1 MEKIIRC
8 PVDEHLCQRKECPRN
23 RDFPQCEEAI
33 AQIADMTITMDT
45 LMGLID
51 TDNENYNKYL
61 AYFKALTAYTAS
73 QLKVDLSLF
82 SRRIQDQIE
91 SNLSD
96 RES

>member
-1 MEKIIRC
+1 MEKVMRC
-8 PVDEHLCQRKECPRN
+8 SVDDHFCQRKECPRN
-23 RDFPQCEEAI
+23 RDFPQCEEAV

-45 LMGLID
+45 LMGLIE

-61 AYFKALTAYTAS
+61 AYFKYLIAYTAS
-73 QLKVDLSLF
+73 QLKVDPSLF

-91 SNLSD
+91 SNLND